1 MHFPIHSRILGAG
14 TLAVLFA
21 STLAAQTLATGDPR
35 NVSEPVY
42 PAVCMTLQAQ
52 FSSSLRATPPAS
64 ADDDTA
70 RLQSALNSCAGTGQS
85 VVLIPTNT
93 SDAFFSG
100 ALKVSGEVLVVA
112 SGAMLFGNNYG
123 SSHFISASGDNAGI
137 MGPGM
142 IDGRADLPH
151 SGTPRLINAKHI
163 TNFTV
168 YNVTLTQA
176 GKMHLYMEG
185 GSNVTVWGL
194 TVATPANTKNTDGV
208 DIDSLSNVTVAHS
221 SIEDG
226 DDGIV
231 VKTNS
236 AAAFNITVKDN
247 LLYGTHGL
255 SIGSQT
261 MYGVTNVLWEHNT
274 VFGTDKFGNVAS
286 DNNGIRIKTSP
297 SCGGLVKQ
305 VTYRNIQLIGVK
317 HLMYFRTDYSCSTA
331 NNASIPEY
339 QDIVVD
345 GLTAAH
351 SESGAYSE
359 FEGYD
364 SDHVLG
370 LYLAHVHLD
379 STAQQETQYANVG
392 LDNSNITPSGPGVTT
407 FDFSV
412 SNLVH

>member
-1 MHFPIHSRILGAG
+1 MHLPIHPRILGAG
-14 TLAVLFA
+14 TFAVLFA
-21 STLAAQTLATGDPR
+21 STLAAQTFATGDTR

-85 VVLIPTNT
+85 VVLMPTKT
-93 SDAFFSG
+93 SDAFYSG

-112 SGAMLFGNNYG
+112 SGATLFGNNYG
-123 SSHFISASGDNAGI
+123 TSQFISASGNNAGI
-137 MGPGM
+137 MGPGT

-151 SGTPRLINAKHI
+151 SGTPRLINAKKI

-168 YNVTLTQA
+168 YSVTLTHA

-236 AAAFNITVKDN
+236 APAFNITVKDN

-255 SIGSQT
+255 
-261 MYGVTNVLWEHNT
+261 
-274 VFGTDKFGNVAS
+274 
-286 DNNGIRIKTSP
+286 
-297 SCGGLVKQ
+297 
-305 VTYRNIQLIGVK
+305 
-317 HLMYFRTDYSCSTA
+317 
-331 NNASIPEY
+331 
-339 QDIVVD
+339 
-345 GLTAAH
+345 
-351 SESGAYSE
+351 
-359 FEGYD
+359 
-364 SDHVLG
+364 
-370 LYLAHVHLD
+370 
-379 STAQQETQYANVG
+379 
-392 LDNSNITPSGPGVTT
+392 
-407 FDFSV
+407 
-412 SNLVH
+412 

>member
-1 MHFPIHSRILGAG
+1 MHLNIYPRFLGAG
-14 TLAVLFA
+14 ILATLFA
-21 STLAAQTLATGDPR
+21 PTLAAQMLATGDPR

-52 FSSSLRATPPAS
+52 FSSSMRTTPPAS
-64 ADDDTA
+64 VYDDSA
-70 RLQSALNSCAGTGQS
+70 RLQGALNSCAGTGQS
-85 VVLIPTNT
+85 VVLMPTNA

-112 SGAMLFGNNYG
+112 GGATLFGNNYG
-123 SSHFISASGDNAGI
+123 TSQFLSASGNNAGI
-137 MGPGM
+137 MGPGT

-151 SGTPRLINAKHI
+151 SGTPRLINAKKI

-168 YNVTLTQA
+168 YSVTLTQA
-176 GKMHLYMEG
+176 GKMHLYMEN

-255 SIGSQT
+255 SIGNQT
-261 MYGVTNVLWEHNT
+261 MYGVTNVLWDHNT

-351 SESGAYSE
+351 SESGTYSE

-364 SDHVLG
+364 ASHVLD
-370 LYLAHVHLD
+370 LYLAHVHVD
-379 STAQQETQYANVG
+379 STTQQKTQYANVG
-392 LDNSNITPSGPGVTT
+392 LDNSNITPSGTGVTT

-412 SNLVH
+412 SDLAH

>member
-1 MHFPIHSRILGAG
+1 MHLHIRPRTLGAG
-14 TLAVLFA
+14 ILAVLFA
-21 STLAAQTLATGDPR
+21 STLSAQTLATGDTR
-35 NVSEPVY
+35 KVSEPVY

-64 ADDDTA
+64 AVDDTA
-70 RLQSALNSCAGTGQS
+70 RLQGALNSCAGTGQS
-85 VVLIPTNT
+85 VVLMPTNT
-93 SDAFFSG
+93 SDAFYSG
-100 ALKVSGEVLVVA
+100 ALKVNGDVLVVA
-112 SGAMLFGNNYG
+112 SGATLFGNNYG
-123 SSHFISASGDNAGI
+123 TSQFISATANNAGI
-137 MGPGM
+137 MGPGT

-151 SGTPRLINAKHI
+151 SGTPRLINAKKI

-168 YNVTLTQA
+168 YNVTLTNA
-176 GKMHLYMEG
+176 GKMHLYMET

-236 AAAFNITVKDN
+236 APAFNITVKDN

-351 SESGAYSE
+351 SEAGAYSE

-364 SDHVLG
+364 ANHVLE
-370 LYLAHVHLD
+370 LYLAHVHVD
-379 STAQQETQYANVG
+379 SLTQQKSQYANVG
-392 LDNSNITPSGPGVTT
+392 LDNSNITPSGTGVTT
-407 FDFSV
+407 FDFNV
-412 SNLVH
+412 RNMVH